1 MGVARAI
8 FGAALSVVAM
18 CGGSPRLIAGTDPRD
33 TVIIDAQILDGSGTP
48 PVLAD
53 VRISGDRIVEIG
65 SLKRR
70 STDVVIDGR
79 GMTLAPG
86 FIDTHSHHDAGLDD
100 HPEALPLVSQGVTT
114 IIAGQD
120 GGESEDPEPLHAV
133 IAHRRMKPS
142 AVNYAYFAGH
152 NTVRARV
159 MGGKREAASPGE
171 LAKMREY
178 LRQDMAAGALGLSTG
193 LEYEPG
199 RHASLAEVE
208 ALAEEA
214 AKVGGRYISHM
225 RNEDNQLSEAIG
237 EVLSIARRTGMPAQ
251 ISHLKLGGAMAWGKS
266 KEILGQ
272 LDQAGAQGLRVSV
285 DVYPYDRWQT
295 ALISLYPDRDYEDLA
310 KTRFVLEQLVLPQ
323 DITIV
328 RYRPDPGLVGKTL
341 LQIATDARRDPS
353 GMLIDMLR
361 ATGGANSDMVVIG
374 RSMREP
380 DVEALIKWPGT
391 NICSD
396 GSMVSAH
403 PRGSGAFARVLATM
417 VRERK
422 SLALPDAVRKMTGL
436 SADHMGLHDRGY
448 IRVGYKAD
456 LVLFDPAKVQDEASF
471 VSPARLATGVVGTWV
486 NGARVWSGSAA
497 TGKFP
502 GRFLR
507 RQDTKSWR
515 MH

>member
-1 MGVARAI
+1 MGVVRAI
-8 FGAALSVVAM
+8 CGAALAVAAL
-18 CGGSPRLIAGTDPRD
+18 GGCSQSLMGRSGPRD
-33 TVIIDAQILDGSGTP
+33 TVIVNAQVIDGSGKP
-48 PVLAD
+48 PARVD
-53 VRISGDRIVEIG
+53 VRISGDRIVGIG

-70 STDVVIDGR
+70 SRDLVIDGQ

-86 FIDTHSHHDAGLDD
+86 FIDTHSHHDAGLDE
-100 HPEALPLVSQGVTT
+100 HPDALPLVSQGVTT

-120 GGESEDPEPLHAV
+120 GGESENQQSLREV
-133 IAHRRMKPS
+133 IAHRSLKPS
-142 AVNYAYFAGH
+142 AVNFAYFAGH
-152 NTVRARV
+152 NTIRARA
-159 MGGKREAASPGE
+159 MGGKREVASSDD

-199 RHASLAEVE
+199 RHASSTEVE
-208 ALAEEA
+208 TLAEEA

-225 RNEDNQLSEAIG
+225 RNEDNQLNEAIG
-237 EVLSIARRTGMPAQ
+237 EVLSIARQTAMPVQ
-251 ISHLKLGGAMAWGKS
+251 ISHLKLGGAMVWGKS
-266 KEILGQ
+266 GEILGR
-272 LDQAGAQGLRVSV
+272 LDQANARGLHVSV

-310 KTRFVLEQLVLPQ
+310 KTRMVLDQLVLPE

-341 LQIATDARRDPS
+341 LQIATNARRDPPR
-353 GMLIDMLR
+353 MLIDMLR
-361 ATGGANSDMVVIG
+361 ATGGADSDMIVIG

-380 DVEALIKWPGT
+380 DVEALIQWSRA

-403 PRGSGAFARVLATM
+403 PRGSGAFARILATM

-422 SLALPDAVRKMTGL
+422 VLALPDAIRKMTGL

-456 LVLFDPAKVQDEASF
+456 LMLFDPDTVQDEASF
-471 VSPARLATGVVGTWV
+471 VSPARLATGVAGTWV
-486 NGARVWSGSAA
+486 NGVRVWSGGSS
-497 TGKFP
+497 TGRLP
-502 GRFLR
+502 GRFLP
-507 RQDTKSWR
+507 RQDTKPWR
-515 MH
+515 